1 MADISEPISHRTNLI
16 SCNAQIKS
24 EARSILKNV
33 NGFFQSNS
41 ILRVESESLST

>member
-1 MADISEPISHRTNLI
+1 MSDISEPISHRTHLI

-33 NGFFQSNS
+33 NGFFTSK
-41 ILRVESESLST
+41 IVY